1 MKIFRPKG
9 MGEVEAKV
17 RFRSGSLV
25 DFWLPSGS
33 DNLCP
38 ALAHGNV
45 DRGFGV
51 PSIAAE

>member
-1 MKIFRPKG
+1 MKLFQPDG
-9 MGEVEAKV
+9 TGEVEAKV
-17 RFRSGSLV
+17 RISSGALV